1 MEVKSKATC
10 LKRFCLKRWK
20 LIVCGKSQEVSVKA
34 TADLLIP
41 YFRSVMLK
49 ILVTGSNGLLG
60 QKLIYAL
67 KSGHPSVEILALAR
81 GENRLKDKS
90 GYSFA
95 SVDLTDKNAVNNTV
109 KNFRPDCIIHTA
121 AMTNVDT
128 CELNPEECRKQNID
142 AVQYLVDACKPF
154 GTHFIDISTD
164 FVFDGKAGPYS
175 EEAIPNP
182 LSEYGRSK
190 LAAEKI
196 VQESGLPWAILRTM
210 IIYGVTD
217 DTQRSNVVLWT
228 KSSLEQGKNI
238 NVITDQFRGPTL
250 AEDLADACIQ
260 AALRKAKGIYHVSG
274 AEVMPIIAISETV
287 ADYFGLDKKYIHP
300 ITTASLRQ
308 AAARPLKTGF
318 IIEKA
323 KKELNFQPRAL
334 REGIDLVKQQLEQR

>member
-1 MEVKSKATC
+1 
-10 LKRFCLKRWK
+10 
-20 LIVCGKSQEVSVKA
+20 
-34 TADLLIP
+34 
-41 YFRSVMLK
+41 MLK

-67 KSGHPSVEILALAR
+67 KAKRPAIEVAGIAR
-81 GENRLKDKS
+81 GKNRLKNKD
-90 GYSFA
+90 GYTFF
-95 SVDLTDKNAVNNTV
+95 SVNLTDKDAVSEIIQ
-109 KNFRPDCIIHTA
+109 KFKPDCIIHTA

-128 CELNPEECRKQNID
+128 CELNPEECKKQNED
-142 AVQYLVDACKPF
+142 VVRYLVEACKPF

-164 FVFDGKAGPYS
+164 FVFDGTAGPYS
-175 EEAIPNP
+175 EDANPNP
-182 LSEYGRSK
+182 LSVYGRSK

-228 KSSLEQGKNI
+228 KSSLEQGKDI

-260 AALRKAKGIYHVSG
+260 ATLRKSEGIFHVSG
-274 AEVMPIIAISETV
+274 AEVMPIIDIAATV
-287 ADYFGLDKKYIHP
+287 ADFFGLDKKYIHP
-300 ITTASLRQ
+300 ITTESLKQ
-308 AAARPLKTGF
+308 PAERPLKTGF

-323 KKELNFQPRAL
+323 RKELNFHPRTL
-334 REGIDLVKQQLEQR
+334 KEGLAIVKYQLLQR